1 MWERAFSK
9 MIKFRER
16 RIVSLVTLYNPRDI
30 HINNVDKLLLQSDLV
45 IVCDNSNAN
54 HHNFFK
60 DKDKCV
66 YLHWGENYGLSKAF
80 NLALNEKNIGWND
93 EDIVVFFDQD
103 SVVPQNHISILLK
116 EFESLE
122 RSGLK
127 VGCIGPVYFD
137 SSTGKNEIPR
147 LYHRIKDSVISVDSI
162 VTTSM
167 LCKYR
172 TIKSINFWNE
182 DIFLDMADWDIC
194 WRLMYSGYSICMTK
208 KTIINH
214 SVGDGIK
221 KVGLFQ
227 LRVGQPFREYYQT
240 RDCLKLLEKKY
251 TPYKYKIRFVAMIVI
266 RPIMHMLFL
275 DYKINRAKYIVKGI
289 IDYFKKTNGALQ

>member
-1 MWERAFSK
+1 

-80 NLALNEKNIGWND
+80 NLALNDKNIGWND

-147 LYHRIKDSVISVDSI
+147 MYHKINDSIIKVDSI

-167 LCKYR
+167 LCKYK

-182 DIFLDMADWDIC
+182 EVFLDMADWDMC
-194 WRLMYSGYSICMTK
+194 WRLKFAGYFVCMTN
-208 KTIINH
+208 KTILNH
-214 SVGDGIK
+214 SVGEGIK
-221 KVGLFQ
+221 KIGFFI
-227 LRVGQPFREYYQT
+227 LRIGKPFREYYQI
-240 RDCLKLLEKKY
+240 RDCLRLMKKNY
-251 TPYKYKIRFVAMIVI
+251 TPLKYKIRFIAMLTVRTILHI
-266 RPIMHMLFL
+266 LFL
-275 DYKINRAKYIVKGI
+275 DNKVQRVKFIAKGI
-289 IDYFKKTNGALQ
+289 IDYYKCKGGAIL